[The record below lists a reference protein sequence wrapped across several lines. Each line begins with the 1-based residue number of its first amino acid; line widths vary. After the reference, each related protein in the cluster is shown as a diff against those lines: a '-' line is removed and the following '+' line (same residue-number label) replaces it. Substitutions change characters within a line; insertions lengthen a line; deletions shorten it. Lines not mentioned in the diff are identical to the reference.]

1 MERPTQ
7 DLPSDPVW
15 LPNQFRYLLQR
26 VHAEAQRN
34 GEMATILF
42 DGNGLALGGLARR
55 FESFLFRS
63 NEGRSLTGIADA
75 PYFVDS
81 KITAG
86 IQIADLVTS
95 VVRQFEENELFRGCG
110 TPIRTCRPSVGT
122 TGSLKGLTE
131 DLETEEGALYG
142 FYRMPERAHYTWD
155 HTELA
160 YE

>member
-15 LPNQFRYLLQR
+15 LSNQFRYLLQR

-86 IQIADLVTS
+86 IQIADLVAS
-95 VVRQFEENELFRGCG
+95 VVRQFEENELFRGLRD
-110 TPIRTCRPSVGT
+110 PDPYLSAISRYYRIAE
-122 TGSLKGLTE
+122 GLTE